1 MFEILPQR
9 DRQEIGSPAELAG
22 KSFLQADRD
31 HAAITSTIKQGA
43 DHALSHRVCLGYEQ
57 PMG

>member
-1 MFEILPQR
+1 MFEILLQR

-22 KSFLQADRD
+22 KSFLQADRV
-31 HAAITSTIKQGA
+31 HATLTSTIKQGA
-43 DHALSHRVCLGYEQ
+43 DHSHLHRVSYGYEQ